1 MTGRAQK
8 RQHGLDIP
16 VLMKRMTEVF
26 FSSVLEQVNA
36 IGLLVSA
43 TVLHGPPAPPAIT
56 WPAEAPILHT
66 LAAGMDSA

>member
-1 MTGRAQK
+1 MR
-8 RQHGLDIP
+8 L
-16 VLMKRMTEVF
+16 MTEVF

-36 IGLLVSA
+36 IGSLVSA